1 MRRPTLLTLALAIVA
16 GGTLASSAQAA
27 PAPSS
32 DTSYTLTA
40 DAGTI
45 CTYDI
50 ESTIGAGLLARP
62 ISYESTIMCK
72 VADPVKAPVVFGG
85 NVVL

>member
-1 MRRPTLLTLALAIVA
+1 MRRPTLLTLILAIVA
-16 GGTLASSAQAA
+16 SGTLAASAQAT

-32 DTSYTLTA
+32 DTSYTLTT
-40 DAGTI
+40 DAGTT

-62 ISYESTIMCK
+62 ISYESTILCK
-72 VADPVKAPVVFGG
+72 AADPSEVPVVLGG